1 MRPVEERLEE
11 KWKHKEFFK
20 IREIIGDKKADPPIL
35 PIIPVSRSGWY
46 AGISQGLY
54 PPPIKFTNRSVMW
67 RVSDI
72 IKLIRDGFWIKND
85 YARNLNENKENE

>member
-11 KWKHKEFFK
+11 RWKNKDFFK
-20 IREIIGDKKADPPIL
+20 IKEIIGDKKAIPPIP

-46 AGISQGLY
+46 DGISKGLY
-54 PPPIKFTNRSVMW
+54 PPPIKFTNRSGMW

-72 IKLIRDGFWIKND
+72 IKLIRDGFWIQNE
-85 YARNLNENKENE
+85 YARNLHESKENE